1 MNVKERFRKI
11 RKKLG
16 LKQADLGQILK
27 LSQDAISAIE
37 TGRNKPT
44 LEVLTVLYNNY
55 EVNIEWLLT
64 GNGKMFMNG
73 IDEDVI
79 EKKQVAVYVPVIGV
93 KVSPDYG
100 MKTEPNSFETS
111 EYLPIA
117 GSLVGNYPNDKL
129 RSIKISSDV
138 MYPSLAIGDLV
149 VFVEG
154 FLPKTDGIYIVNKS
168 GMLNAQRIVFRT
180 DGSILICPDN
190 KKYPQEELSQDKTKM
205 LILVGKVISK
215 IQSTL

>member
-16 LKQADLGQILK
+16 LKQADLGQVLK

-64 GNGKMFMNG
+64 GNGRMFMNG
-73 IDEDVI
+73 VDEDVI
-79 EKKQVAVYVPVIGV
+79 EKKQVAVYVPVLGV
-93 KVSPDYG
+93 KVSAGYG
-100 MKTEPNSFETS
+100 TSAEPNPFETS

-117 GSLVGNYPNDKL
+117 SSIVGSYPAEKL
-129 RSIKISSDV
+129 RSIKVASDV
-138 MYPSLAIGDLV
+138 MYPSLMIGDYV
-149 VFVEG
+149 IYVEG
-154 FLPKTDGIYIVNKS
+154 FLPETDGIYIMNKS
-168 GMLNAQRIVFRT
+168 GVLSAQRIVFRT
-180 DGSILICPDN
+180 DGSVLICPDN
-190 KKYPQEELSQDKTKM
+190 KKYPQEELAQGKVK
-205 LILVGKVISK
+205 LLNLVGKVVSK